1 MEEINAAVKSPN
13 PSFRSGT
20 IQMIN
25 SVNSEVLV
33 SWPGFITELALLAF
47 AIAVHRRYF
56 SNLSDIPGPF
66 WASVTRLW
74 HVWIILEGKQNVRLK
89 ALHRKHGQFVRI
101 APNEVSV
108 CHPDGSTLL
117 LRANLHKRHGSTRLS
132 ISKPHVNYKSQ
143 DEEALS
149 KHFTAGYALSQVL
162 KREPDVDENIEHL
175 LRWVE
180 KYAEDRMPMDL
191 DRFIT
196 YTTFDNIGSALFSEP
211 FGFIRAG
218 RDIDGTLRNNVALSR
233 FAAVAGFFIG
243 PLRILINPL
252 NSWLLLLPM
261 GRLYR
266 TTSVA
271 IKKRLNNPEAHND
284 MVAHWL
290 GAQQKSGELSLRKI
304 EAQANVNVGAGAEP
318 VSSAIQSLLYHLVQ
332 HPEDWL
338 RVRNEIHAAKAEGSC
353 HGRVVSFHDAD
364 NLTYLRACI
373 KEALRVFSPTT
384 MGLPR
389 VVAKGGINIGGR
401 HFQQGTILSVSSK

>member
-1 MEEINAAVKSPN
+1 MEETNAAVKSSN
-13 PSFRSGT
+13 PCGEN
-20 IQMIN
+20 IVDIIN

-33 SWPGFITELALLAF
+33 SWPGFITELALLVF

-117 LRANLHKRHGSTRLS
+117 LRANLHK
-132 ISKPHVNYKSQ
+132 IKK
-143 DEEALS
+143 ALS

-162 KREPDVDENIEHL
+162 KREPDVNENIEHL

-290 GAQQKSGELSLRKI
+290 GAHQKSGGLSLRKI

-318 VSSAIQSLLYHLVQ
+318 VSSAIQSLLYHLIQ

-338 RVRNEIHAAKAEGSC
+338 RVRNEIHAAKTEGSC

-389 VVAKGGINIGGR
+389 VVAKGGINIAGR

>member
-1 MEEINAAVKSPN
+1 M
-13 PSFRSGT
+13 
-20 IQMIN
+20 IQIN

-117 LRANLHKRHGSTRLS
+117 LRANLHKGDWYSVTAVPDYRFQNPMSTTNP
-132 ISKPHVNYKSQ
+132 KMKK
-143 DEEALS
+143 ALS
-149 KHFTAGYALSQVL
+149 KHFAPGYALSQVL

-318 VSSAIQSLLYHLVQ
+318 VSCVYH
-332 HPEDWL
+332 P
-338 RVRNEIHAAKAEGSC
+338 
-353 HGRVVSFHDAD
+353 
-364 NLTYLRACI
+364 
-373 KEALRVFSPTT
+373 
-384 MGLPR
+384 
-389 VVAKGGINIGGR
+389 
-401 HFQQGTILSVSSK
+401 